1 MLHNYI
7 KKVIA
12 FILVTII
19 STSCAVLQDYNI
31 MNKNSIIEK
40 IRQIDSEFNS
50 YESLIFVDIASQQLF
65 NIKKGT
71 VIKVYSISSSF
82 YGTGSEANSF
92 KTPLGKH
99 EIYKKIGKDLPENAI
114 LKGRVWNGAI
124 ASIISEPI
132 DTDFDHVTSR
142 ILWLDGLEQ
151 GKNKGEGVDSRSRYI
166 YIHGTNHEKRLGHP
180 ASSGCLQLS
189 NINILELFDLVE
201 VGTHLWIGELD

>member
-7 KKVIA
+7 KKGIT
-12 FILVTII
+12 FILVIII
-19 STSCAVLQDYNI
+19 STSCAVLQDYSN
-31 MNKNSIIEK
+31 MNKNNIIEK

-50 YESLIFVDIASQQLF
+50 YVSLIFVDIASQQLF

-82 YGTGSEANSF
+82 YGTGSEANSL

-124 ASIISEPI
+124 ASIVSEPI

-151 GKNKGEGVDSRSRYI
+151 GKNKGEGVDSRNRYI
-166 YIHGTNHEKRLGHP
+166 YIHGTAEEGLIGKP
-180 ASSGCLQLS
+180 ASDGCIRMY
-189 NINILELFDLVE
+189 NKDVIELYDLVDE
-201 VGTHLWIGELD
+201 KAQVWIY

>member
-7 KKVIA
+7 KKGIT
-12 FILVTII
+12 FILVIII

-31 MNKNSIIEK
+31 MNKNNIIEK
-40 IRQIDSEFNS
+40 IRKIDSEFNS

-124 ASIISEPI
+124 ASIVSEPI

-142 ILWLDGLEQ
+142 ILWLDG
-151 GKNKGEGVDSRSRYI
+151 
-166 YIHGTNHEKRLGHP
+166 
-180 ASSGCLQLS
+180 
-189 NINILELFDLVE
+189 
-201 VGTHLWIGELD
+201 